1 MNIIKLKDTIMPANL
16 PQADFFNKHLKGK
29 YAFWFHM
36 RYIVSFDHATND
48 DYVIYEEDIDKL
60 LCGDTSYLDLYTND
74 YLDYVDSVETDKVN
88 NITHLKLINSYSPDD
103 DITIDELK
111 LFRTWLAKQ
120 LFHLSPNTTDFKI
133 LHILNYYTNDL
144 YDNTVKI
151 LSDFGQT
158 DVKYSPITTSTC
170 GCGNSDVSS
179 LYNTSLSVCD
189 PLSVYRKNVYN
200 KMVELFSDVTYWEQ
214 WPTAF
219 IEEFK
224 KYIDNIIKC
233 NFPLS
238 ATDWYKDFVDCGCS
252 NKSDQDKYIEIL
264 KKLSTSLGYIKDKQ
278 VVGHKNYINDALYDW
293 STQLYEKMQW

>member
-1 MNIIKLKDTIMPANL
+1 MSIFSDSEII
-16 PQADFFNKHLKGK
+16 
-29 YAFWFHM
+29 
-36 RYIVSFDHATND
+36 
-48 DYVIYEEDIDKL
+48 
-60 LCGDTSYLDLYTND
+60 
-74 YLDYVDSVETDKVN
+74 
-88 NITHLKLINSYSPDD
+88 
-103 DITIDELK
+103 
-111 LFRTWLAKQ
+111 
-120 LFHLSPNTTDFKI
+120 
-133 LHILNYYTNDL
+133 HILNYYANNMFNDTISVL
-144 YDNTVKI
+144 TT
-151 LSDFGQT
+151 FGKT
-158 DVKYSPITTSTC
+158 DVKYSPLTVSTC

-189 PLSVYRKNVYN
+189 PLSIYRKNVYN
-200 KMVELFSDVTYWEQ
+200 KMVEMFSDVTYWEQ
-214 WPTAF
+214 WPIAF

>member
-1 MNIIKLKDTIMPANL
+1 MNIIKLKDTIMPSTVEGFEL
-16 PQADFFNKHLKGK
+16 FNQYLKGK
-29 YAFWFHM
+29 YAYWVHM
-36 RYIVSFDHATND
+36 K
-48 DYVIYEEDIDKL
+48 YVVPFTQMDTQTYVACEGNINL
-60 LCGDTSYLDLYTND
+60 LLNSNIGYMDVDNIS
-74 YLDYVDSVETDKVN
+74 DYVDSIETDKVN
-88 NITHLKLINSYSPDD
+88 NINHLKLINSYSPDE

-120 LFHLSPNTTDFKI
+120 LLTMSIFSDSEI
-133 LHILNYYTNDL
+133 IHILNYYANNMFNDTINVL
-144 YDNTVKI
+144 TT
-151 LSDFGQT
+151 FGKT
-158 DVKYSPITTSTC
+158 DVKYSPLTVSTC

-189 PLSVYRKNVYN
+189 PISVYRKNVYN

-214 WPTAF
+214 WPIAF

-233 NFPLS
+233 NFPLT